1 MIYVIRAGD
10 TLFRLA
16 QRFNTTVAAIL
27 RANPG
32 LDPNRLMI
40 GQQICIPG
48 IPVPTCPG
56 GTLYTIR
63 AGDTLFSIARR
74 FNTTVEAILRANP
87 GLDPNRLMIGQQIC
101 IPGIPVP
108 TCPGGTFY
116 TIRAGDTLFSIARRF
131 NTTVEAILR
140 ANPGLDPNRL
150 MIGQQICIPGIPV
163 PTCPDGTF
171 YTIRAGDTLFSIARR
186 FNTTVEAILRAN
198 PGLDPNRL
206 VIGQQICIPG
216 PVAPPPPPP
225 GPVTIRLNPS
235 AEVPT
240 ARGTVVLDPTT
251 QTVTVRLRGVPDD
264 PAEVDVGAD
273 VYRVWVR
280 RTRDTGWEFFDL
292 RFRPDTDV
300 WAGRTMLDEPVE
312 NYSAVEIRAE
322 EETNRTAPMGTLVAS
337 AEIEL

>member
-48 IPVPTCPG
+48 ILPVPTCPG

-87 GLDPNRLMIGQQIC
+87 GLDPNQLMIGQQIC
-101 IPGIPVP
+101 IPGPVP
-108 TCPGGTFY
+108 
-116 TIRAGDTLFSIARRF
+116 
-131 NTTVEAILR
+131 
-140 ANPGLDPNRL
+140 
-150 MIGQQICIPGIPV
+150 
-163 PTCPDGTF
+163 
-171 YTIRAGDTLFSIARR
+171 
-186 FNTTVEAILRAN
+186 
-198 PGLDPNRL
+198 
-206 VIGQQICIPG
+206 
-216 PVAPPPPPP
+216 PPPPPP

-251 QTVTVRLRGVPDD
+251 QTIIVRLRGVPDD